1 MRKVL
6 RLAQREY
13 LAAVKTKGFIIGL
26 VLAPILMGG
35 SFLAMAFM
43 RGHVD
48 TTDKRVA
55 VVDRSGRVA
64 AAVVAAAK
72 NRNEKE
78 IHQEKTGKK
87 IKPAYLIQVVEPRR
101 QDPEVQRLELS
112 DQVRGGQLHAFVDI
126 GAAAVHPQKDD
137 PNSRI
142 DYYAKNPALDDVRS
156 WLAWPVNEQLRRE
169 RMTAAG
175 LEPDKVKGIFDWQAV
190 GSMGLV
196 SRDTKT
202 GEVTKAQHRNEAEAV
217 LVPML
222 TQILLFMLM
231 MMGAAP
237 LLQAVMEEKTQ
248 RIAEVLLGS
257 VTPSELMLGKLI
269 GGVAVAV
276 TGSVVYV
283 AGTILTL
290 SGLAL
295 GSLVPYRVLPW
306 FIVFMLLAV
315 FMYGAMMA
323 ALGSACS
330 DSKDAQNLQL
340 PAMLPLIASMMLMG
354 PMLKEPHSPLG
365 VALSLFPPFTPTLL
379 LLRLSTPEGVAWWQP
394 WAGLI
399 GVVACTVLSVWA
411 AGRIFRVGILMQGKP
426 PRFAEILRWA
436 LRG

>member
-126 GAAAVHPQKDD
+126 GAAAVNPQKDD

-156 WLAWPVNEQLRRE
+156 WLAWPVNEQLRDR
-169 RMTAAG
+169 
-175 LEPDKVKGIFDWQAV
+175 
-190 GSMGLV
+190 
-196 SRDTKT
+196 KT
-202 GEVTKAQHRNEAEAV
+202 HV
-217 LVPML
+217 
-222 TQILLFMLM
+222 
-231 MMGAAP
+231 
-237 LLQAVMEEKTQ
+237 
-248 RIAEVLLGS
+248 
-257 VTPSELMLGKLI
+257 
-269 GGVAVAV
+269 
-276 TGSVVYV
+276 
-283 AGTILTL
+283 
-290 SGLAL
+290 
-295 GSLVPYRVLPW
+295 
-306 FIVFMLLAV
+306 
-315 FMYGAMMA
+315 
-323 ALGSACS
+323 
-330 DSKDAQNLQL
+330 
-340 PAMLPLIASMMLMG
+340 
-354 PMLKEPHSPLG
+354 
-365 VALSLFPPFTPTLL
+365 
-379 LLRLSTPEGVAWWQP
+379 
-394 WAGLI
+394 
-399 GVVACTVLSVWA
+399 
-411 AGRIFRVGILMQGKP
+411 
-426 PRFAEILRWA
+426 
-436 LRG
+436 